1 MPNLIETNK
10 AKKVVDHAKN
20 SVKAF
25 SDAFTAVRQHRGAGK
40 GAPTD
45 EDQDLA
51 RAALV
56 FAAAGLDS
64 CIKHLLKE
72 SIHSLSLFDPKVREQ
87 LDKFVK
93 KTIRSESP
101 DRLVSALLAD
111 SPRKDLVDSY
121 IYELT
126 GSSLQ
131 SFEELAKAAGALGV
145 KIDTLNQNK
154 KVITDIFRIRNMI
167 IHELDV
173 KFESQQGQR
182 ERNSR
187 TKTKLAKDAELLLSI
202 ATEFISSVDQKLEIQ
217 G

>member
-1 MPNLIETNK
+1 MPPETDK
-10 AKKVVDHAKN
+10 SKKVVGHAKD
-20 SVKAF
+20 SVAGFANAF
-25 SDAFTAVRQHRGAGK
+25 DAVRQHRGAGA

-45 EDQDLA
+45 EEQDLA

-64 CIKHLLKE
+64 CIKHLIKD
-72 SIHSLSLFDPKVREQ
+72 SITSLAEFDSKVKDQ
-87 LDKFVK
+87 LNKFVRK
-93 KTIRSESP
+93 LLESETN
-101 DRLVSALLAD
+101 DRIASALLAD
-111 SPRKDLVDSY
+111 SPRIDLIDSY

-131 SFEELAKAAGALGV
+131 SFEELAKAAGALGINV
-145 KIDTLNQNK
+145 QPLVDNK
-154 KVITDIFRIRNMI
+154 TELVRIFKMRNKI

-173 KFESQQGQR
+173 NFDGGVGQR

-187 TKTKLAKDAELLLSI
+187 SKDDLVADSNLLLTV
-202 ATEFISSVDQKLEIQ
+202 ADGFVGGVEHKLENR